1 MSRLKQWHDV
11 EVWPEAQS
19 VPGILVFEF
28 RGPLVFA
35 SAEWFEEEVERKR
48 LQADIRVKFV
58 ILCIWVMPMCIFLF
72 LFGGCA
78 ATTSLTL
85 ASSIG
90 RGEIKL
96 SSMFQLIELIGN
108 LFCQDWPHF
117 CLGMGA
123 VPTIDYS
130 ALNMLRSILSEW
142 HGKGL
147 RCFVAEANSAVL
159 ELLREE
165 LGHELLEQLLGC
177 NGET

>member
-1 MSRLKQWHDV
+1 
-11 EVWPEAQS
+11 
-19 VPGILVFEF
+19 
-28 RGPLVFA
+28 
-35 SAEWFEEEVERKR
+35 
-48 LQADIRVKFV
+48 
-58 ILCIWVMPMCIFLF
+58 
-72 LFGGCA
+72 
-78 ATTSLTL
+78 
-85 ASSIG
+85 
-90 RGEIKL
+90 
-96 SSMFQLIELIGN
+96 MFQLCELLGN